1 MNRIDL
7 IPATIIAC
15 CVLHN
20 ICLDHEENL
29 QHAYEQEGRQFI
41 RGEDN
46 PEILLERDR
55 DDRYFGVNLRDNL
68 ARNLEEIEPYIP

>member
-20 ICLDHEENL
+20 ICLNHPDELINMYEEEGRNFVVANIVEDIQVNL
-29 QHAYEQEGRQFI
+29 QNNLHAKERFYEI
-41 RGEDN
+41 C
-46 PEILLERDR
+46 
-55 DDRYFGVNLRDNL
+55 
-68 ARNLEEIEPYIP
+68 